1 MRILI
6 IEDNRHLAA
15 TLSDLL
21 KTSGYLADIAPDG
34 QMGLD
39 CALSGIYDGII
50 LDVMLPK
57 LDGRQ
62 VLTRLRQE
70 SSVPVLMLTALG
82 GLSQRVQGLNLGADY
97 YLAKPFENEELL
109 ACLQAILRRGGE
121 VSPDTLHF
129 GDLTLTPAACALA
142 CGDRH
147 LTLNNKENEIM
158 RLLLSN
164 TDRFLPKETILL
176 KVWGYESDAT
186 DNSVEAYISF
196 LRKKLTALHSK
207 VALSVR
213 RNIGYRLEES
223 Q

>member
-21 KTSGYLADIAPDG
+21 KTSGYMADIASDG

-57 LDGRQ
+57 IDGWQ
-62 VLTRLRQE
+62 VLAELRRE

-82 GLSQRVQGLNLGADY
+82 GLPERVQGLNLGADY

-109 ACLQAILRRGGE
+109 ACLHAILRRGGE
-121 VSPDTLHF
+121 VRADTLQF
-129 GDLTLTPAACALA
+129 GDLTLNPAACALA
-142 CGDRH
+142 CGGRS

-196 LRKKLTALHSK
+196 LRKKLAALHSG
-207 VALSVR
+207 VTLGVR